1 MNTPVITLLH
11 DKGGTVH
18 TTRPDVTVRDAV
30 RQMNEHHIG
39 ALLVMREA
47 RPDGIF
53 TERDVLMRVV
63 AAGLDPDTTR
73 VESVMSRRLTLI
85 RPETTVDEAMAIV
98 TRERHRHL
106 PVVDATGRVAGMIS
120 IGDLTRWTVRDEE
133 SRIQNLNEYIWGG
146 NPS

>member
-18 TTRPDVTVRDAV
+18 TTRPDATVRDAV
-30 RQMNEHHIG
+30 RQMNENHIG
-39 ALLVMREA
+39 ALLVMRDDK
-47 RPDGIF
+47 PVGIF
-53 TERDVLMRVV
+53 TERDVLMRIV
-63 AAGLDPDTTR
+63 AAGLDPNTTR
-73 VESVMSRRLTLI
+73 VEAVMSRRLTTI
-85 RPETTVDEAMAIV
+85 RPETTVDEAMAII
-98 TRERHRHL
+98 TRERHRHR
-106 PVVDATGRVAGMIS
+106 PVVDRDNHVVGMIS

>member
-18 TTRPDVTVRDAV
+18 ATRPDATVRDAV
-30 RQMNEHHIG
+30 RQMNENHIG
-39 ALLVMREA
+39 ALLVTRDDKPVGM
-47 RPDGIF
+47 F
-53 TERDVLMRVV
+53 TERDVLMRIV
-63 AAGLDPDTTR
+63 AAGLDPNSTR
-73 VESVMSRRLTLI
+73 VEAVMSRRLTVI
-85 RPETTVDEAMAIV
+85 RPETTVDEAMAII

-106 PVVDATGRVAGMIS
+106 PVVDRDNRVVGMIS